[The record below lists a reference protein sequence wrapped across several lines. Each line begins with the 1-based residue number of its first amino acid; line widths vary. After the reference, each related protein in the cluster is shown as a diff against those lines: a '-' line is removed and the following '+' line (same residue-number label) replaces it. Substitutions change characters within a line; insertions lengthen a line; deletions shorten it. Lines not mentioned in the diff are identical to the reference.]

1 MQRLREEL
9 AKLVEREREKKPKL
23 RLMKRDL
30 RALVEAVK
38 VAEEFKPSQHAKR
51 VVFAKYGIIGS
62 SRDQLL
68 TAIFYDV
75 MKRLGVIDKIV
86 REVANVPS
94 PLILDPWL
102 RAALRVAVDLLVFHR
117 LSRSSKHFL
126 KWIVADF
133 ISSKTHPYVGMYYWQ
148 VFEKIES
155 YKPKAESEVE
165 LLEYK
170 YLLPAWFIEK
180 MEKQLGRKEAEEL
193 FKALNEKPLLSVRV
207 NTLKA
212 SVEEV
217 VRELEREGK
226 KPIVSKRVPTIV
238 KFEGPY
244 NFDKSRLYREGK
256 IVIQE
261 EASAVASILLD
272 PKPGETVVDLCAAPG
287 GKTTHMAELMENKG
301 TIYAFDVDST
311 RIKRMKMLLKRM
323 GITIVKIYQEDA
335 REAPK
340 ILGKNFADKVIVD
353 APCTSTGTIAKN
365 PELRWR
371 IQPDKLGEIV
381 DLQKSILEA
390 GVKLLK
396 PGGRLLY
403 CTCSV
408 FVEEGEEVVKW
419 VLKKYPRIKLVELKK
434 PYEPSR
440 WLPGTMRAWPH
451 KHDTIGFFYALLEKK
466 S

>member
-1 MQRLREEL
+1 
-9 AKLVEREREKKPKL
+9 
-23 RLMKRDL
+23 MKRDL

-261 EASAVASILLD
+261 EASAVAS
-272 PKPGETVVDLCAAPG
+272 
-287 GKTTHMAELMENKG
+287 
-301 TIYAFDVDST
+301 
-311 RIKRMKMLLKRM
+311 
-323 GITIVKIYQEDA
+323 
-335 REAPK
+335 
-340 ILGKNFADKVIVD
+340 
-353 APCTSTGTIAKN
+353 
-365 PELRWR
+365 
-371 IQPDKLGEIV
+371 
-381 DLQKSILEA
+381 
-390 GVKLLK
+390 
-396 PGGRLLY
+396 
-403 CTCSV
+403 
-408 FVEEGEEVVKW
+408 
-419 VLKKYPRIKLVELKK
+419 
-434 PYEPSR
+434 
-440 WLPGTMRAWPH
+440 
-451 KHDTIGFFYALLEKK
+451 
-466 S
+466 